1 MVAAL
6 AATIVAR
13 MDPKTTLRES
23 DSAKAHV
30 DLAALHFFDPET
42 GASVRS

>member
-1 MVAAL
+1 VPSAL

-13 MDPKTTLRES
+13 MDPRTTLQVGER
-23 DSAKAHV
+23 ARVQV

-42 GASVRS
+42 GTSLRG